1 VPYQGE
7 FASHRPVT
15 RLVNNPRVTE
25 MLSRCER
32 IDHHGPAAPIIE
44 GAAVAPSGWTPEW
57 IIAIDGSVAPQAVS
71 NGFPGAEVCYLTV
84 AAVMVNVAKLRE
96 LDAQRPV
103 HPREFRTTRL
113 TGAMDCVLP
122 GCNVVIRGEASA
134 PASFR
139 RALFEEMQAVR
150 STDDGETLLDTYE
163 ALLARKPRARAGSV
177 SVQPCPYEQCDD
189 GTGAPRAY
197 EPRPGCTECACNR
210 KLPWWSTDA
219 TRIYQGMNPVGPS
232 GEMFG
237 EVMSVW
243 ERLYVIN
250 IIRSMLARGWGSSF
264 RRVAIVLDGPL
275 AVQGHPAWLSAAITS
290 ELIELNR
297 EVRRV
302 SGKDLLLLGVEKSG
316 AFVEHFDLLD
326 VDPITNAERFVPQTV
341 LLPSNEYIR
350 SNIVPGIKPWGI
362 DTYFGRKFFYKTKQ
376 GARIVATVPIL
387 SEAQRDRNDVR
398 PEQFPRLADTLSLL
412 DSVVSSRYPNSVA
425 PLVDAHSEAAIPL
438 NMGKKVL
445 EQLAREMMGGR

>member
-1 VPYQGE
+1 
-7 FASHRPVT
+7 
-15 RLVNNPRVTE
+15 
-25 MLSRCER
+25 
-32 IDHHGPAAPIIE
+32 
-44 GAAVAPSGWTPEW
+44 
-57 IIAIDGSVAPQAVS
+57 
-71 NGFPGAEVCYLTV
+71 
-84 AAVMVNVAKLRE
+84 
-96 LDAQRPV
+96 
-103 HPREFRTTRL
+103 
-113 TGAMDCVLP
+113 
-122 GCNVVIRGEASA
+122 
-134 PASFR
+134 
-139 RALFEEMQAVR
+139 
-150 STDDGETLLDTYE
+150 
-163 ALLARKPRARAGSV
+163 
-177 SVQPCPYEQCDD
+177 
-189 GTGAPRAY
+189 
-197 EPRPGCTECACNR
+197 
-210 KLPWWSTDA
+210 
-219 TRIYQGMNPVGPS
+219 
-232 GEMFG
+232 MFG